1 MYCIWLNCGREIISL
16 VTFPAIFCTQLTLVS
31 VYNVYEIYM
40 NWLFEQHL
48 IRRYL
53 GKDLILMTTIM
64 TFLCSGSTPF
74 VANNQLFT

>member
-31 VYNVYEIYM
+31 VYNVYEI
-40 NWLFEQHL
+40 
-48 IRRYL
+48 RRYL